1 MERARTIDDVVAI
14 LEGIEA
20 DERRRGGALALF
32 PAMYRKVTLRVK
44 TGIERGE
51 FDDGPRMDVVDAVF
65 ANRYLDA
72 YFAHR
77 RGAPVT
83 ESWKVAFAGAQSSRT
98 SILQNLFV
106 QMNAHILL
114 DLGAAVAD
122 VVPKDELP
130 GFESDFLHIQTCLVE
145 LLDPVQDVVDRFS
158 PYMALVDV
166 LGGRSDEHFAGF
178 GIRAARALAWRR
190 AHQLAASPSSSRDDV
205 VRRHDH
211 ETATVGRELLAPPF
225 PLGPC
230 LRVVR
235 ARERTPLERVAAALG
250 RVEPRP
256 RPEGRS
262 A

>member
-1 MERARTIDDVVAI
+1 MERADTIDDVVAI

-20 DERRRGGALALF
+20 AERRRGGALALF
-32 PAMYRKVTLRVK
+32 PAMYRRVTLRVK
-44 TGIERGE
+44 SGIDRGE
-51 FDDGPRMDVVDAVF
+51 FDDGPRMDVLDAVF

-77 RGAPVT
+77 RGSPVT
-83 ESWKVAFAGAQSSRT
+83 ESWKVAFEGAESRSS

-114 DLGAAVAD
+114 DLGAAVAE
-122 VVPKDELP
+122 VVPKEALP

-158 PYMALVDV
+158 PFMALVDV
-166 LGGRSDEHFAGF
+166 LGGRSDEHFASF
-178 GIRAARALAWRR
+178 GIHAARALAWRR
-190 AHQLAASPSSSRDDV
+190 AHQLAASPSTSRDEV

-211 ETATVGRELLAPPF
+211 ETALVGRELLAPPF

-235 ARERTPLERVAAALG
+235 ARERAPLANVASALG

-256 RPEGRS
+256 SLDGRS